1 VRWAEYAE
9 ASRRL
14 AEIRG
19 QEQTRQSH
27 AQQRAAAGRAA
38 VEQLQRRLAAQRD
51 HLAGVA
57 TRLGE
62 PQPHLDGTARTGLTD
77 PDEAIRRAVQA
88 IDQADVEAR
97 QAEERGMRPVLLPTM
112 STKGRNGLVYAA
124 AAFGMWLV
132 SCGLYSFS
140 SRSGSASIG
149 LLLWSLCGL
158 PAMAFFAAYVVISI
172 FGRAKVQSLGQVDH
186 SARLGG
192 LICFGGMLGAWIVF
206 LAATAF
212 LRA

>member
-1 VRWAEYAE
+1 MRWAEYAE

-14 AEIRG
+14 AEIRD
-19 QEQTRQSH
+19 QEEARQSH
-27 AQQRAAAGRAA
+27 AQQRAAAGRTA

-62 PQPHLDGTARTGLTD
+62 PQPRLDGAARTGLTD
-77 PDEAIRRAVQA
+77 AEEAIRRAVRA
-88 IDQADVEAR
+88 IDQADAEVR
-97 QAEERGMRPVLLPTM
+97 QAEERGLRPVLLPAM
-112 STKGRNGLVYAA
+112 STKGRNALVYSV
-124 AAFGMWLV
+124 AAFGMWLI

-140 SRSGSASIG
+140 PRSGSASIG
-149 LLLWSLCGL
+149 LLLWSMFGL
-158 PAMAFFAAYVVISI
+158 PAMAFFAGYVVISI
-172 FGRAKVQSLGQVDH
+172 FGRAKLQSLGQVDH
-186 SARLGG
+186 STRLGG
-192 LICFGGMLGAWIVF
+192 LICFGGMLGAWVVF

>member
-1 VRWAEYAE
+1 MRWAEYAD

-19 QEQTRQSH
+19 QEEMRQSR

-51 HLAGVA
+51 HLVGVA
-57 TRLGE
+57 MRLGE
-62 PQPHLDGTARTGLTD
+62 SQLQLDGATRTGLTD
-77 PDEAIRRAVQA
+77 PDEAIRRAVKA
-88 IDQADVEAR
+88 IDQADAEAR

-112 STKGRNGLVYAA
+112 STKGRNALVYSV

-132 SCGLYSFS
+132 SCGLYSFG

-149 LLLWSLCGL
+149 PLLWSMCGL
-158 PAMAFFAAYVVISI
+158 PSIAFFAGYMVISI
-172 FGRAKVQSLGQVDH
+172 FGRAKVQSLGQADH

-192 LICFGGMLGAWIVF
+192 LICFGGMLGAWVVF
-206 LAATAF
+206 LSATAF